1 MPGMGFWKN
10 SSGMQIP
17 PYRSTPGLFI
27 LLIIFLFGFSL
38 LIVQHILFLRLKDRL
53 ELQSRNEHNRI
64 VIDEMIINDLRQLE
78 ANFFRLPTTT
88 DPESQAIYAESIF
101 STIARVRQSLDVIE
115 KGGTIEYHIPLN
127 LPEQDEMVTIVHYQP
142 TSGERYILEIIDLRP
157 RLVDIEKKT
166 ETLVKLTTARDRI
179 KGENSNS
186 QFVAAIKEL
195 KTFLKNSSP
204 SFVRMNENANQL
216 FYNSRER
223 LAGFERI
230 SAEKQQQFRMLEAI
244 VASCTIVVVLLLVVF
259 VYRRQAYIV
268 ELQQSKEALS
278 AAFRRFSSI
287 LDGLDNIIY
296 VADLH
301 TYEILFINRYTLKK
315 YGNIVGR
322 KCFQVFRADG
332 RDEIC
337 PCCLNRPLQ
346 LDRHNGCFTW
356 EREDHGTFYEIHG
369 QLINWDD
376 DRKAIHILVIDITDR
391 KIAQLERQ
399 EVEARLH
406 RAQKMEAIGMMAG
419 GVAHDLNNILAGIV
433 TYPDMLLLD
442 QPKDSPMHKPLNII
456 KQAGKRA
463 AAIVDDL
470 LTVARGIAQKKE
482 AVDLNT
488 IVEQYLQSPEF
499 VQLSARFPAVS
510 FSAETADN
518 LGIFSG
524 SSVHIAK
531 VLMNLVTNA
540 AEAIEGQGAVR
551 ISTANAS
558 LQPQATTPKVVLR
571 VSDNGPGIKKEDLE
585 RIFEPFYS
593 KKVMGRSG
601 TGLGLAVVWNVVQEH
616 GGSVEVASNSS
627 GTTFEIQFP
636 ASDEKAFTLL
646 DSKPEELRV
655 GNGEK
660 ILVIDD
666 DEQQREIAASMLTRL
681 GYEPQ
686 TVASGEEA
694 VSVIAQQS
702 VDLLLLDMIMPPGMG
717 GRETYEQIRAIRPNQ
732 KAILVSGFSASEEV
746 QQAITLGAASFLR
759 KPYTVQEL
767 ASAIRE
773 ALIRG
778 E

>member
-1 MPGMGFWKN
+1 MK
-10 SSGMQIP
+10 IP
-17 PYRSTPGLFI
+17 PYRSTSGLFI
-27 LLIIFLFGFSL
+27 LLAIFLLGFCL
-38 LIVQHILFLRLKDRL
+38 LIVQHNLFLRLQARL
-53 ELQSRNEHNRI
+53 ELQAENEHNRI
-64 VIDEMIINDLRQLE
+64 VIGEMIISDLRQLE
-78 ANFFRLPTTT
+78 ANFFRLPATT
-88 DPESQAIYAESIF
+88 DPESQAIFSESIF
-101 STIARVRQSLDVIE
+101 RTVARVRQSLDVIE
-115 KGGTIEYHIPLN
+115 KGGAIEFHIPLN
-127 LPEQDEMVTIVHYQP
+127 LPEQDEMVTTVHYQP
-142 TSGERYILEIIDLRP
+142 TSAERYILEIIDLRP

-166 ETLVKLTTARDRI
+166 ETLAKLTAARDRI
-179 KGENSNS
+179 TEDNSNA
-186 QFVAAIKEL
+186 QWIAAAKEL
-195 KTFLKNSSP
+195 KSFLKNNSP
-204 SFVRMNENANQL
+204 IFIRMNENANQL

-223 LAGFERI
+223 LASFERI
-230 SAEKQQQFRMLEAI
+230 AADKQLKFRLLEVI

-259 VYRRQAYIV
+259 VYRRQADIV

-287 LDGLDNIIY
+287 FDGLDNIIY
-296 VADLH
+296 VADLY
-301 TYEILFINRYTLKK
+301 TCEILFINRYTLEK
-315 YGNIVGR
+315 YGNIIGQ

-337 PCCLNRPLQ
+337 PCCLNRHLQ
-346 LDRHNGCFTW
+346 LDRQNGCFTW

-442 QPKDSPMHKPLNII
+442 QPQDSPMHKPLNII

-499 VQLSARFPAVS
+499 AQLSARFPAVT
-510 FSAETADN
+510 FTTEMADN

-540 AEAIEGQGAVR
+540 AEAIEGPGAVR
-551 ISTANAS
+551 ISTANAP
-558 LQPQATTPKVVLR
+558 LQPPATTPGVMLR

-601 TGLGLAVVWNVVQEH
+601 TGLGLAVVWNVVREH
-616 GGSVEVASNSS
+616 GGTVEVASNSS
-627 GTTFEIQFP
+627 GTTFEIQLP
-636 ASDEKAFTLL
+636 AGTEKNLTML
-646 DSKPEELRV
+646 DSKPEELMV

-686 TVASGEEA
+686 TACSGEEA
-694 VSVIAQQS
+694 VSIIGKQGFA
-702 VDLLLLDMIMPPGMG
+702 LLLLDMIMPPGMG
-717 GRETYEQIRAIRPNQ
+717 GRETYEQILAVRPDQ

-746 QQAITLGAASFLR
+746 QQAIKLGAASFLR

-773 ALIRG
+773 ALTPG

>member
-1 MPGMGFWKN
+1 MKI
-10 SSGMQIP
+10 S
-17 PYRSTPGLFI
+17 PYRSTSGLFI
-27 LLIIFLFGFSL
+27 LLAIFLLGFCL
-38 LIVQHILFLRLKDRL
+38 LIVQHNLFLRLQDRL
-53 ELQSRNEHNRI
+53 ELQTENEHNRI
-64 VIDEMIINDLRQLE
+64 VIGEMIINDLRQLE
-78 ANFFRLPTTT
+78 ANFLRLPATT
-88 DPESQAIYAESIF
+88 DPESRAIFAEAILR
-101 STIARVRQSLDVIE
+101 AVAQVRQSLDVIE
-115 KGGTIEYHIPLN
+115 KGGTIEFHIPLN
-127 LPEQDEMVTIVHYQP
+127 LPEQDEMVTTVHYQP

-157 RLVDIEKKT
+157 RLADIEKKA
-166 ETLVKLTTARDRI
+166 EILSKLTAARDRI
-179 KGENSNS
+179 TEDHSNA
-186 QFVAAIKEL
+186 QWIAAANEL
-195 KTFLKNSSP
+195 KYFLKNTSP
-204 SFVRMNENANQL
+204 IFIRMNENANLL

-223 LAGFERI
+223 LASFERI
-230 SAEKQQQFRMLEAI
+230 AAEKQQKFRMLEAI

-259 VYRRQAYIV
+259 VYRRQADIV

-301 TYEILFINRYTLKK
+301 TCEILFINRYTLEKF
-315 YGNIVGR
+315 GNIVGR

-332 RDEIC
+332 REEIC
-337 PCCLNRPLQ
+337 PCCRNRHLQ

-356 EREDHGTFYEIHG
+356 EREDHGTYYEIHG
-369 QLINWDD
+369 QLINWED

-442 QPKDSPMHKPLNII
+442 QPPDSPMHKPLNII

-488 IVEQYLQSPEF
+488 IIEQYLQSPEF
-499 VQLSARFPAVS
+499 AQLSARFPAVS
-510 FSAETADN
+510 FTTETADN
-518 LGIFSG
+518 LALFSG
-524 SSVHIAK
+524 SAIHIAK

-540 AEAIEGQGAVR
+540 AEAIEGQGTVHIA
-551 ISTANAS
+551 TANVP
-558 LQPQATTPKVVLR
+558 LPPQATPPRVMLR
-571 VSDNGPGIKKEDLE
+571 ISDNGPGIKKEDLE

-601 TGLGLAVVWNVVQEH
+601 TGLGLAVVWNVVREH
-616 GGSVEVASNSS
+616 GGTVEVASNSA
-627 GTTFEIQFP
+627 GTAFEIQFP
-636 ASDEKAFTLL
+636 AGTEKNLTML
-646 DSKPEELRV
+646 DSKPEELLI

-686 TVASGEEA
+686 TVTSGEEA
-694 VSVIAQQS
+694 VSAIGKQS
-702 VDLLLLDMIMPPGMG
+702 FALLLLDMIMPPGIG
-717 GRETYEQIRAIRPNQ
+717 GRETYEQILTIRPDQ
-732 KAILVSGFSASEEV
+732 KAILVSGFSASDEV
-746 QQAITLGAASFLR
+746 QQAIKLGASSFLR

-767 ASAIRE
+767 AAAIKE
-773 ALIRG
+773 ALPPG
-778 E
+778 A